1 MFLTRGFL
9 ILYFAYLAIMEH
21 KPCKMR
27 GLFGEGMQETHK
39 VLHVAEQLINQ
50 YLPKLSKHMESEHI
64 HVTMFATQ
72 WLLTQFTS
80 SFPFDL
86 VVRVWDCILAE
97 GWKMTYRV
105 MLALLKHYEL
115 TLLQLSFEEI
125 LNFFREMPDQVK
137 ENEIME
143 TAMRIPL
150 RRRQITK
157 FEKEWEDRVAAN

>member
-1 MFLTRGFL
+1 
-9 ILYFAYLAIMEH
+9 
-21 KPCKMR
+21 
-27 GLFGEGMQETHK
+27 
-39 VLHVAEQLINQ
+39 
-50 YLPKLSKHMESEHI
+50 MESEHI

-115 TLLQLSFEEI
+115 TLLQLTFEEI
-125 LNFFREMPDQVK
+125 LNFFRELPDQVK
-137 ENEIME
+137 GNQIME

>member
-1 MFLTRGFL
+1 
-9 ILYFAYLAIMEH
+9 
-21 KPCKMR
+21 MR

>member
-1 MFLTRGFL
+1 
-9 ILYFAYLAIMEH
+9 MED
-21 KPCKMR
+21 KPCQMR

-50 YLPKLSKHMESEHI
+50 YLPKLAKHMEAEHI

-105 MLALLKHYEL
+105 MLALLKHYES

-125 LNFFREMPDQVK
+125 LNFFRELPDQVK
-137 ENEIME
+137 GHVIME

-150 RRRQITK
+150 RRRQIAK
-157 FEKEWEDRVAAN
+157 FEKEWQAGGTQH